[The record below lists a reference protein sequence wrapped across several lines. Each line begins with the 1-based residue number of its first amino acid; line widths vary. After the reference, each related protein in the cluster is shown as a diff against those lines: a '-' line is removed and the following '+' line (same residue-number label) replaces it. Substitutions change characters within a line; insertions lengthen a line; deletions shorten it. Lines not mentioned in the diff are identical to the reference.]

1 MPFTRVLFLLALSA
15 TASQAAANWD
25 VRLLKGKPVAG
36 ELVSINDTDVVL
48 KNSEGKPVPAKLK
61 EVLLLQPQQPPALAA
76 ETPCIQVELTDGT
89 VLYCKAEGGF
99 AIAGKQV
106 DLVLLSGQKVQV
118 PMRALSHVL
127 KDAQDHKVRENPK
140 WLAYLK
146 NRRNQDLIAQ
156 IRADILDSVAGTF
169 GSGKGTAIDF
179 LHEGGKQLTVNL
191 NNPKVR
197 GWIFVNKADP
207 NMPATLCKFKDT
219 TRNVLMVQKVELKPG
234 GDFVLQTAGGLRINY
249 PRALAV
255 QLDFSQGK
263 LTYLSDMKP
272 QVLEEPTSD
281 PLIRYR
287 RDKNLENRPL
297 QLGGETFPKGL
308 ALHAPTVLA
317 YKLGGQY
324 EEFSTLL
331 GVDREAQGTS
341 HVKVTIEADGK
352 ELHSVEIK
360 SGMTPVSVRLKI
372 KEVQEL
378 RISVR
383 SVGLFSLWDQVDLA
397 NAKVNK

>member
-1 MPFTRVLFLLALSA
+1 MPFMRVLCLLTLSA
-15 TASQAAANWD
+15 TASQAANWD
-25 VRLLKGKPVAG
+25 LRLLKGKPAAG
-36 ELVSINDTDVVL
+36 ELISIDDKNVVL
-48 KNSEGKPVPAKLK
+48 KTTDGKQVQAKLSD
-61 EVLLLQPQQPPALAA
+61 VLVLQPQPVPALAA
-76 ETPCIQVELTDGT
+76 EMPCFQVELTDGS

-99 AIAGKQV
+99 VIAGKQV
-106 DLVLLSGQKVQV
+106 DLTLLSGQKLQV
-118 PMRALSHVL
+118 PLRALSHVL
-127 KDAQDHKVRENPK
+127 KDAQDAKIRENPK

-156 IRADILDSVAGTF
+156 VRADILDSVAGTF
-169 GSGKGTAIDF
+169 GEGKGTTIDF
-179 LHEGGKQLTVNL
+179 LHESGKQLSVTLANA
-191 NNPKVR
+191 KVR

-219 TRNVLMVQKVELKPG
+219 NRNVLMVQKMELKEG
-234 GDFVLQTAGGLRINY
+234 GDFVLLTAGGFRLTY

-272 QVLEEPTSD
+272 EVLEQPTSD

-287 RDKNLENRPL
+287 RDKNLDGRPL
-297 QLGGETFPKGL
+297 QLGSETFPKGL
-308 ALHAPTVLA
+308 ALHAPSVLA

-324 EEFSTLL
+324 EEFSALL
-331 GVDREAQGTS
+331 GVDKEAQGTS
-341 HVKVTIEADGK
+341 NVKVTFEADGK

-360 SGMTPVSVRLKI
+360 SGMKPVSVRLKV